1 MTYQDLLDTLLMMEQ
16 SELNQ
21 TVIAEHPDTGEFLP
35 VLECSWQSQ
44 SGLAACDVFDSGQ
57 LVFFLE
63 EGTC

>member
-1 MTYQDLLDTLLMMEQ
+1 MMEQ

-44 SGLAACDVFDSGQ
+44 SGLATCDVFDSGQ
-57 LVFFLE
+57 LVMF
-63 EGTC
+63 